1 MRKIKI
7 TIKTNRKISI
17 QMNPLSLLH
26 LQNKSFDSKVND
38 QAKDIFEKISKA
50 IIQDNNYIEY
60 EDYIYPINRCIL
72 QMKGYYVEKDKIVWN
87 DFQPLKTTPIE

>member
-7 TIKTNRKISI
+7 TIKPNRKISI
-17 QMNPLSLLH
+17 QMNPLSLLF
-26 LQNKSFDSKVND
+26 LQNKSFDSKVNE

-60 EDYIYPINRCIL
+60 EDYIYPVNRSIL
-72 QMKGYYVEKDKIVWN
+72 QMKGYFVEQDKIVWN
-87 DFQPLKTTPIE
+87 DWRPNLE